1 MGKSIYPFSPFE
13 KENFRLFL
21 RQQTD
26 KRKTSVALK
35 ANGKQIQ
42 ENRLG
47 FCFQFETTAY
57 KYKYIIILYICTYI
71 YTRIKLFAEI
81 NKLQVKRRFKS

>member
-1 MGKSIYPFSPFE
+1 MGKSIYPFSPFA

-26 KRKTSVALK
+26 KRQTSLALK
-35 ANGKQIQ
+35 ADGKQIQ

-57 KYKYIIILYICTYI
+57 KYKYIIILYIHI

-81 NKLQVKRRFKS
+81 NKLQVKRRLKS